1 MMKKLK
7 LQKGIT
13 VISMS
18 IAVIVLLIITGTIIY
33 NVTENLGVQKL
44 KAMQTDIANIREKV
58 STYYAQYGAIPVKH
72 EYSNE
77 ANLNKI
83 NVISEAVDTGKF
95 YVIELSSLDNLTL
108 NYGKDYEKIRTGE
121 ATTDAEINE
130 LTDIYIINEDSH
142 NIFFVQG
149 IRFDGEMFY
158 TDYTDEDI
166 DTKAVSL
173 RSMIEICTSDSM
185 YNKTENT
192 TVTDDYGNEIT
203 IPAGFRLVIDET
215 TNMAS
220 HVTEGMV
227 IQDRDENQFVWVP
240 VGEIKKADGTTTTIN
255 LSRYEFADGTSSY
268 TANDGTPLGVLD
280 RGTPID
286 RNTKSINAYV
296 EDTTSGNN
304 THAIDIKSFKDSAK
318 ENSGYYIA
326 RYEASYGE
334 DGKANSKISTGYSTT
349 SAPTAEGTLWN
360 FVTQPDAATASRKMY
375 EGSTTFTSDLA
386 NSYAWDTAIVFI
398 QTFGEGDEAYSRQ
411 SSKNSNLA
419 NTGRND
425 VTADNPLNINDMA
438 SNLQEWTTE
447 TSNYTS
453 GECTYRGGLH
463 ENSQYYTAYRFSY
476 SEVANPDI
484 MTFRP
489 ILYIEEGKL
498 AKVETLTGDDMLSK
512 KENTK
517 AEDSYGNPITIPA
530 GFKVVID
537 DTTNNAKNVTE
548 GIVIQDSEGN
558 QFVWVPVGDIKRADG
573 TVETIKL
580 SRYEFA
586 DGTSSY
592 TANDGSNLGVLAKG
606 TPIDR
611 EDAEILEGS
620 DSIIEDTLE
629 GDNTHAINIG
639 DFKSKTNEAGGY
651 YIARYEASY
660 GDDGKAN
667 SKISKNYSEL
677 IAPSAEGT
685 LWNFI
690 TQPEAAT
697 ASRAMY
703 TGEEFTSDLVNS
715 YAWDTAIVFIQ
726 TFGGDAYKTYSRQNS
741 KNAKLGN
748 TGRTDATADNPLNIN
763 DMSSNAQEL
772 TTETITNESI
782 PCVTR
787 GGYCIDSAYY
797 TAIRYYGNI
806 NERFYFYTFRPIL
819 YINN

>member
-13 VISMS
+13 VISLS

-58 STYYAQYGAIPVKH
+58 STYYAEYGAIPVEH

-77 ANLNKI
+77 TNLNKI
-83 NVISEAVDTGKF
+83 NVISDAVDTGKF

-121 ATTDAEINE
+121 VTTDAEINE

-149 IRFDGEMFY
+149 IRYDGQMFY
-158 TDYTDEDI
+158 TDYTDENI

-173 RSMIEICTSDSM
+173 RSMLDICTSPSM
-185 YNKTENT
+185 YDRTENT
-192 TVTDDYGNEIT
+192 VVEDDYGNEIT

-215 TNMAS
+215 TNNAS

-227 IQDRDENQFVWVP
+227 IEDREGNQFVWVP

-255 LSRYEFADGTSSY
+255 LSRYEFADGSSSY
-268 TANDGTPLGVLD
+268 TANDGTSLGVLD

-296 EDTTSGNN
+296 EDTTSGNK
-304 THAIDIKSFKDSAK
+304 THAIDIKAFKDSAK

-349 SAPTAEGTLWN
+349 TAPTVEGMLWN

-375 EGSTTFTSDLA
+375 EESMLFTSDLV
-386 NSYAWDTAIVFI
+386 NSYAWDTAVVFI
-398 QTFGEGDEAYSRQ
+398 QEFSDKKQYSRQ
-411 SSKNSNLA
+411 STSNSDDTG
-419 NTGRND
+419 NTGEGD
-425 VTADNPLNINDMA
+425 DCPLNIYDMA
-438 SNLQEWTTE
+438 GNTCELTTESNTTNLQAA
-447 TSNYTS
+447 
-453 GECTYRGGLH
+453 YRGAGYGGS
-463 ENSQYYTAYRFSY
+463 NVYTAIRSTIGDNIHHAF
-476 SEVANPDI
+476 
-484 MTFRP
+484 TFRP
-489 ILYIEEGKL
+489 ILYIDEGKRPN
-498 AKVETLTGDDMLSK
+498 VETLTSDDMLSK

-517 AEDSYGNPITIPA
+517 AEDSYGNTITIPA

-558 QFVWVPVGDIKRADG
+558 QFVWVPVGNIKKADG
-573 TVETIKL
+573 TTETIKL

-592 TANDGSNLGVLAKG
+592 TANDGTSLGVLEEG

-611 EDAEILEGS
+611 
-620 DSIIEDTLE
+620 DSNAIKDTFLSSTHIEDTTN
-629 GDNTHAINIG
+629 GSNSHAINIEN
-639 DFKSKTNEAGGY
+639 FKNNTNEVGGY

-660 GDDGKAN
+660 GKDGKAN
-667 SKISKNYSEL
+667 SKKSSNYSTL
-677 IAPSAEGT
+677 VAPTEEGT

-690 TQPEAAT
+690 TQPNAAT
-697 ASRAMY
+697 ASQKMY
-703 TGEEFTSDLVNS
+703 GDNTLFTSDLTNS
-715 YAWDTAIVFIQ
+715 YAWDTAITFIQ
-726 TFGGDAYKTYSRQNS
+726 KFGGEQYQTYSREIGTNINS
-741 KNAKLGN
+741 NLTN
-748 TGRTDATADNPLNIN
+748 TGENNDNPLNIN
-763 DMSSNAQEL
+763 DMAGNTSEW
-772 TTETITNESI
+772 TTETNSREDMPCTVTGGFYDETRNFATNRYS
-782 PCVTR
+782 C
-787 GGYCIDSAYY
+787 GIDDNDNGRVS
-797 TAIRYYGNI
+797 
-806 NERFYFYTFRPIL
+806 FRPIL
-819 YINN
+819 YIQN